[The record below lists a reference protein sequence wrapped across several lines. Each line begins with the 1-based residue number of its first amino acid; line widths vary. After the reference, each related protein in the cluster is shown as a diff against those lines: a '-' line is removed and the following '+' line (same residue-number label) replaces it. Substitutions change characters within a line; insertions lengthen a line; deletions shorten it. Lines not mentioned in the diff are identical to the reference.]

1 MASVELRKLTKK
13 YGALAV
19 VDDVSLTIDHG
30 SLVCLLGP
38 SGCGKTTTL
47 RLIAGFV
54 EPTMGE
60 IAVGDRVVSS
70 PQKTAYEIS

>member
-1 MASVELRKLTKK
+1 MASVELRNLTKR
-13 YGALAV
+13 YGSLAV

-47 RLIAGFV
+47 RLLAGFA
-54 EPTMGE
+54 EPSDGE
-60 IAVGDRVVSS
+60 FLRW
-70 PQKTAYEIS
+70 